1 MEMAKD
7 DECCDLL
14 IKKAIVAFM
23 TTKVITYSYLYTSP
37 HDIFIMGS
45 CSEVDIFK
53 YCTDMFQIC
62 VPAKNYSRLQNLIM
76 SN

>member
-1 MEMAKD
+1 
-7 DECCDLL
+7 
-14 IKKAIVAFM
+14 M

-53 YCTDMFQIC
+53 YCTEMFQIR
-62 VPAKNYSRLQNLIM
+62 VPAQNYLRLKNLIM